1 MVRANGANTNT
12 EIRPLLSPH
21 PPAQRSRVNAPF
33 PAAGGGLGGP
43 LARGPAQGTRD
54 RSRAGRPGPRLRAAP
69 APIPHGAVQRF
80 GSRDR
85 DSGRPIARRPPA
97 TPGRARAPPPAR
109 QRPASSR
116 TTRKDFW
123 LG

>member
-21 PPAQRSRVNAPF
+21 PPAQCTL
-33 PAAGGGLGGP
+33 PAAGGGLGCP
-43 LARGPAQGTRD
+43 LAWGPAQGTRD
-54 RSRAGRPGPRLRAAP
+54 EDRAYARLLRPSPHRAAR
-69 APIPHGAVQRF
+69 RF
-80 GSRDR
+80 RSRDR
-85 DSGRPIARRPPA
+85 DSGRPIERRPPA
-97 TPGRARAPPPAR
+97 TPGRARTPPPAR
-109 QRPASSR
+109 QRTASSR